1 MAFMSI
7 LWITGNLLKK
17 KPEDFFTYATA
28 NHLEKWRYY
37 FQCSKNTF
45 RISMQKKLS
54 AASNKAAVLRLH
66 QEGLSQ
72 RKIAMVLNISK
83 TRVTQILAEQKQGGQ
98 GGQSRRD
105 NQLTRV
111 ISRMPNIQMDIEKK
125 VTESAANSAIQVLAD
140 EREAQRKQVL
150 DDLQFIRN
158 WSLVTAERV
167 QRREVDVDYL
177 QVELTTLKTLAAV
190 LHENNRQRIELF
202 GLTQTKQ
209 IQNDDLFSFDPVDAA
224 RRGGLKI

>member
-1 MAFMSI
+1 
-7 LWITGNLLKK
+7 
-17 KPEDFFTYATA
+17 
-28 NHLEKWRYY
+28 
-37 FQCSKNTF
+37 
-45 RISMQKKLS
+45 MQRKLN
-54 AASNKAAVLRLH
+54 AASNRAATVELH
-66 QEGLSQ
+66 NQGLSQ

-83 TRVTQILAEQKQGGQ
+83 TRVTQILAQQPKQGRQ

-125 VTESAANSAIQVLAD
+125 VTESAANSAIQVLTD

>member
-1 MAFMSI
+1 
-7 LWITGNLLKK
+7 
-17 KPEDFFTYATA
+17 
-28 NHLEKWRYY
+28 
-37 FQCSKNTF
+37 
-45 RISMQKKLS
+45 MQRKLN
-54 AASNKAAVLRLH
+54 AASNRAATLELH
-66 QEGLSQ
+66 NQGLSQ

-83 TRVTQILAEQKQGGQ
+83 TRVTQILAQQPKQGRQ

-125 VTESAANSAIQVLAD
+125 VTESAANAAIQVLAD

-177 QVELTTLKTLAAV
+177 QVELTTLKALASV

-209 IQNDDLFSFDPVDAA
+209 IQNDELFSFDPVDAA

>member
-1 MAFMSI
+1 
-7 LWITGNLLKK
+7 
-17 KPEDFFTYATA
+17 
-28 NHLEKWRYY
+28 
-37 FQCSKNTF
+37 
-45 RISMQKKLS
+45 MQKKLS

-66 QEGLSQ
+66 SEGLSQ

-83 TRVTQILAEQKQGGQ
+83 TRVTQILAQQPKQGRQ

-125 VTESAANSAIQVLAD
+125 VTEAAANSTAQVLAD

-150 DDLQFIRN
+150 TDLQFIRN

-167 QRREVDVDYL
+167 QRREIDVDYL
-177 QVELTTLKTLAAV
+177 QVELTTLKALASV

-209 IQNDDLFSFDPVDAA
+209 IQNDELFSFDPVDAA

>member
-1 MAFMSI
+1 
-7 LWITGNLLKK
+7 
-17 KPEDFFTYATA
+17 
-28 NHLEKWRYY
+28 
-37 FQCSKNTF
+37 
-45 RISMQKKLS
+45 MQKKLS

-125 VTESAANSAIQVLAD
+125 VTEAVANSAAQVLAD

-209 IQNDDLFSFDPVDAA
+209 IQNDELFSFDPVDAA

>member
-1 MAFMSI
+1 
-7 LWITGNLLKK
+7 
-17 KPEDFFTYATA
+17 
-28 NHLEKWRYY
+28 
-37 FQCSKNTF
+37 
-45 RISMQKKLS
+45 MQRKLN
-54 AASNKAAVLRLH
+54 AASNRAATLELH
-66 QEGLSQ
+66 NQGLSQ

-83 TRVTQILAEQKQGGQ
+83 TRVTQILAEQPKQGGQ

-125 VTESAANSAIQVLAD
+125 VTESAANSAIQVLTD
-140 EREAQRKQVL
+140 EREAQKKQVL

-209 IQNDDLFSFDPVDAA
+209 IQNDELFSFDPVDAA

>member
-1 MAFMSI
+1 
-7 LWITGNLLKK
+7 
-17 KPEDFFTYATA
+17 
-28 NHLEKWRYY
+28 
-37 FQCSKNTF
+37 
-45 RISMQKKLS
+45 MQRKLN
-54 AASNKAAVLRLH
+54 AASNRAATLELH
-66 QEGLSQ
+66 NQGLSQ

-83 TRVTQILAEQKQGGQ
+83 TRVTQILAQQPKQGRQ

-125 VTESAANSAIQVLAD
+125 VTESAANAAIRVLAD

-167 QRREVDVDYL
+167 QRREIDVEYL
-177 QVELTTLKTLAAV
+177 QIELTTLKTLASV

-209 IQNDDLFSFDPVDAA
+209 IQNDELFSFDPVDAA
-224 RRGGLKI
+224 RRGGLDI

>member
-1 MAFMSI
+1 MCI
-7 LWITGNLLKK
+7 R
-17 KPEDFFTYATA
+17 D
-28 NHLEKWRYY
+28 
-37 FQCSKNTF
+37 
-45 RISMQKKLS
+45 
-54 AASNKAAVLRLH
+54 SNKAAVLRLH

-83 TRVTQILAEQKQGGQ
+83 TRVTQILAQQPKQGRQ

-125 VTESAANSAIQVLAD
+125 VTESAANSAAQVLTD
-140 EREAQRKQVL
+140 EREAQKKQVL

-177 QVELTTLKTLAAV
+177 LSLI
-190 LHENNRQRIELF
+190 HI
-202 GLTQTKQ
+202 
-209 IQNDDLFSFDPVDAA
+209 
-224 RRGGLKI
+224 

>member
-1 MAFMSI
+1 M
-7 LWITGNLLKK
+7 T
-17 KPEDFFTYATA
+17 
-28 NHLEKWRYY
+28 
-37 FQCSKNTF
+37 
-45 RISMQKKLS
+45 MQKKLNG
-54 AASNKAAVLRLH
+54 AANRAATMELH
-66 QEGLSQ
+66 NQGLSQ

-83 TRVTQILAEQKQGGQ
+83 TRVTQILAEQPKQSGQ
-98 GGQSRRD
+98 GGQPRRD

-167 QRREVDVDYL
+167 QRREVAVDYL

>member
-1 MAFMSI
+1 
-7 LWITGNLLKK
+7 
-17 KPEDFFTYATA
+17 
-28 NHLEKWRYY
+28 
-37 FQCSKNTF
+37 
-45 RISMQKKLS
+45 MQKKLS

-66 QEGLSQ
+66 SEGLSQ

-83 TRVTQILAEQKQGGQ
+83 TRVTQILAEQPKQ

-125 VTESAANSAIQVLAD
+125 VTESAANSAIQVLTD

-158 WSLVTAERV
+158 
-167 QRREVDVDYL
+167 
-177 QVELTTLKTLAAV
+177 
-190 LHENNRQRIELF
+190 
-202 GLTQTKQ
+202 
-209 IQNDDLFSFDPVDAA
+209 
-224 RRGGLKI
+224 

>member
-1 MAFMSI
+1 
-7 LWITGNLLKK
+7 
-17 KPEDFFTYATA
+17 
-28 NHLEKWRYY
+28 
-37 FQCSKNTF
+37 
-45 RISMQKKLS
+45 MQRKLN
-54 AASNKAAVLRLH
+54 AASNRAATLELH
-66 QEGLSQ
+66 NQGLSQ

-83 TRVTQILAEQKQGGQ
+83 TRVTQILAQQPKQGRQ
-98 GGQSRRD
+98 GGQSRRG

-177 QVELTTLKTLAAV
+177 QVELTTLKTLV
-190 LHENNRQRIELF
+190 QCCMRITASESNCL
-202 GLTQTKQ
+202 
-209 IQNDDLFSFDPVDAA
+209 D
-224 RRGGLKI
+224 

>member
-1 MAFMSI
+1 
-7 LWITGNLLKK
+7 
-17 KPEDFFTYATA
+17 
-28 NHLEKWRYY
+28 
-37 FQCSKNTF
+37 
-45 RISMQKKLS
+45 MQKKLS

-83 TRVTQILAEQKQGGQ
+83 TRVTQILAEQPKQGGQ

-125 VTESAANSAIQVLAD
+125 VTESAANAAIQVLAD

-167 QRREVDVDYL
+167 QRREIDVEYL
-177 QVELTTLKTLAAV
+177 QIELTTLKTLASV

-209 IQNDDLFSFDPVDAA
+209 IQNDELFSFDPVDAA

>member
-1 MAFMSI
+1 
-7 LWITGNLLKK
+7 
-17 KPEDFFTYATA
+17 
-28 NHLEKWRYY
+28 
-37 FQCSKNTF
+37 
-45 RISMQKKLS
+45 MQKKLS

-66 QEGLSQ
+66 SEGLSQ

-83 TRVTQILAEQKQGGQ
+83 TRVTQILAQQPKQGRQ

-125 VTESAANSAIQVLAD
+125 VTEAAANSAAQVLAN
-140 EREAQRKQVL
+140 EREAQRKQVFT
-150 DDLQFIRN
+150 DLQFIRN

-167 QRREVDVDYL
+167 QRREIDVDYL
-177 QVELTTLKTLAAV
+177 QVELTTLKALASV

-209 IQNDDLFSFDPVDAA
+209 ILNDDLFSFDPVDAA

>member
-1 MAFMSI
+1 
-7 LWITGNLLKK
+7 
-17 KPEDFFTYATA
+17 
-28 NHLEKWRYY
+28 
-37 FQCSKNTF
+37 
-45 RISMQKKLS
+45 MQKKLS

-83 TRVTQILAEQKQGGQ
+83 TRVTQILAQQPKQGRQ

-125 VTESAANSAIQVLAD
+125 VTESAANAAIQVLAD

-158 WSLVTAERV
+158 WSLVTAEWV
-167 QRREVDVDYL
+167 QRREIDVEYL
-177 QVELTTLKTLAAV
+177 QIELTTLKTLASV
-190 LHENNRQRIELF
+190 LLENNR
-202 GLTQTKQ
+202 
-209 IQNDDLFSFDPVDAA
+209 
-224 RRGGLKI
+224 

>member
-1 MAFMSI
+1 
-7 LWITGNLLKK
+7 
-17 KPEDFFTYATA
+17 
-28 NHLEKWRYY
+28 
-37 FQCSKNTF
+37 
-45 RISMQKKLS
+45 MQKKLS
-54 AASNKAAVLRLH
+54 AASNKAAVLELH
-66 QEGLSQ
+66 AGGLSH
-72 RKIAMVLNISK
+72 RKIAMVLKISK
-83 TRVTQILAEQKQGGQ
+83 TRVTQILAEQPKQGGQ

-209 IQNDDLFSFDPVDAA
+209 IQNDELFSFDPVDAA

>member
-1 MAFMSI
+1 
-7 LWITGNLLKK
+7 
-17 KPEDFFTYATA
+17 
-28 NHLEKWRYY
+28 
-37 FQCSKNTF
+37 
-45 RISMQKKLS
+45 MQKKLS

-83 TRVTQILAEQKQGGQ
+83 TRVTQILAQQPKQGRQ

-125 VTESAANSAIQVLAD
+125 VTESAANSAIQVLTD

-190 LHENNRQRIELF
+190 LHENNRQRIDLF

-209 IQNDDLFSFDPVDAA
+209 IQNDELFSFDPVDAA

>member
-1 MAFMSI
+1 
-7 LWITGNLLKK
+7 
-17 KPEDFFTYATA
+17 
-28 NHLEKWRYY
+28 
-37 FQCSKNTF
+37 
-45 RISMQKKLS
+45 MQRKLN
-54 AASNKAAVLRLH
+54 AASNRAATLELH
-66 QEGLSQ
+66 NKGLSQ

-83 TRVTQILAEQKQGGQ
+83 TRVTQILAEQPKQ

-177 QVELTTLKTLAAV
+177 QV
-190 LHENNRQRIELF
+190 
-202 GLTQTKQ
+202 
-209 IQNDDLFSFDPVDAA
+209 
-224 RRGGLKI
+224 

>member
-1 MAFMSI
+1 
-7 LWITGNLLKK
+7 
-17 KPEDFFTYATA
+17 
-28 NHLEKWRYY
+28 
-37 FQCSKNTF
+37 
-45 RISMQKKLS
+45 MQRKLN
-54 AASNKAAVLRLH
+54 AASNRAATLELH
-66 QEGLSQ
+66 NQGLSQ

-83 TRVTQILAEQKQGGQ
+83 TRVTQILAQQPKQGRQ

-125 VTESAANSAIQVLAD
+125 VTESAANSAIQVLTD

>member
-1 MAFMSI
+1 
-7 LWITGNLLKK
+7 
-17 KPEDFFTYATA
+17 
-28 NHLEKWRYY
+28 
-37 FQCSKNTF
+37 
-45 RISMQKKLS
+45 MQKKLS

-83 TRVTQILAEQKQGGQ
+83 TRVTQILAEQPKQGGQ

-125 VTESAANSAIQVLAD
+125 VTEAAVNSAAQVLAD

-177 QVELTTLKTLAAV
+177 QVELTLKTLAAV

-209 IQNDDLFSFDPVDAA
+209 IQNDELFSFDPVDAA

>member
-1 MAFMSI
+1 
-7 LWITGNLLKK
+7 
-17 KPEDFFTYATA
+17 
-28 NHLEKWRYY
+28 
-37 FQCSKNTF
+37 
-45 RISMQKKLS
+45 MQRKLN
-54 AASNKAAVLRLH
+54 AASNRAATLELH
-66 QEGLSQ
+66 NQGLSK

-83 TRVTQILAEQKQGGQ
+83 TRVTQILSQQPKQGGQ

-125 VTESAANSAIQVLAD
+125 VTEVAGNSAAQVLAD

-167 QRREVDVDYL
+167 QHREVDVDYL
-177 QVELTTLKTLAAV
+177 QVELTTLKALASV

-209 IQNDDLFSFDPVDAA
+209 IQNDELFSFDPVDAA

>member
-1 MAFMSI
+1 
-7 LWITGNLLKK
+7 
-17 KPEDFFTYATA
+17 
-28 NHLEKWRYY
+28 
-37 FQCSKNTF
+37 
-45 RISMQKKLS
+45 MQRKLN
-54 AASNKAAVLRLH
+54 AASNRAATLELH
-66 QEGLSQ
+66 NQGLSQ

-83 TRVTQILAEQKQGGQ
+83 TRVTQILAEQPKQGGQ

-150 DDLQFIRN
+150 GDLQFIRN

-209 IQNDDLFSFDPVDAA
+209 IQNDELFSFDPVDAA

>member
-1 MAFMSI
+1 
-7 LWITGNLLKK
+7 
-17 KPEDFFTYATA
+17 
-28 NHLEKWRYY
+28 
-37 FQCSKNTF
+37 
-45 RISMQKKLS
+45 MQRKLN
-54 AASNKAAVLRLH
+54 AASNRAATLELH
-66 QEGLSQ
+66 NQGLSQ

-83 TRVTQILAEQKQGGQ
+83 TRVTQILAQQPKQGRQ

-125 VTESAANSAIQVLAD
+125 VTEAAENSAIQLLTD

-190 LHENNRQRIELF
+190 LHENNRQRIDLF

>member
-1 MAFMSI
+1 
-7 LWITGNLLKK
+7 
-17 KPEDFFTYATA
+17 
-28 NHLEKWRYY
+28 
-37 FQCSKNTF
+37 
-45 RISMQKKLS
+45 MQRKLN
-54 AASNKAAVLRLH
+54 AASNRAATLELH
-66 QEGLSQ
+66 NQGLSQ

-83 TRVTQILAEQKQGGQ
+83 TRVTQILAEQPKQGGQ

-105 NQLTRV
+105 NQRTRV

-125 VTESAANSAIQVLAD
+125 VTESAANAAIQVLAD

-209 IQNDDLFSFDPVDAA
+209 IQNDELFSFDPVDAA

>member
-1 MAFMSI
+1 
-7 LWITGNLLKK
+7 
-17 KPEDFFTYATA
+17 
-28 NHLEKWRYY
+28 
-37 FQCSKNTF
+37 
-45 RISMQKKLS
+45 
-54 AASNKAAVLRLH
+54 
-66 QEGLSQ
+66 
-72 RKIAMVLNISK
+72 MVLNISK
-83 TRVTQILAEQKQGGQ
+83 TRVTQILAEQPKQGGQ

-125 VTESAANSAIQVLAD
+125 VTESAANSAIQVLTD
-140 EREAQRKQVL
+140 EREAQKKQVL

-190 LHENNRQRIELF
+190 LHENNRQRI
-202 GLTQTKQ
+202 
-209 IQNDDLFSFDPVDAA
+209 
-224 RRGGLKI
+224 

>member
-1 MAFMSI
+1 
-7 LWITGNLLKK
+7 
-17 KPEDFFTYATA
+17 
-28 NHLEKWRYY
+28 
-37 FQCSKNTF
+37 
-45 RISMQKKLS
+45 MQKKLS

-83 TRVTQILAEQKQGGQ
+83 TRVTQILAEQPKQGGQ

-125 VTESAANSAIQVLAD
+125 VTESAANSAAQVLAD

-150 DDLQFIRN
+150 TDLQFIRN

-167 QRREVDVDYL
+167 QRREIDVAYL

>member
-1 MAFMSI
+1 
-7 LWITGNLLKK
+7 
-17 KPEDFFTYATA
+17 
-28 NHLEKWRYY
+28 
-37 FQCSKNTF
+37 
-45 RISMQKKLS
+45 MQKKLS
-54 AASNKAAVLRLH
+54 AASNRAAVWELH
-66 QEGLSQ
+66 SEGLSQ

-83 TRVTQILAEQKQGGQ
+83 TRVTQILTEQPKQGGQ
-98 GGQSRRD
+98 GGQPRRD

-209 IQNDDLFSFDPVDAA
+209 ILNDDLFSFDPVDVA
-224 RRGGLKI
+224 RRGGLKIETGENRSGRSMWV

>member
-1 MAFMSI
+1 
-7 LWITGNLLKK
+7 
-17 KPEDFFTYATA
+17 
-28 NHLEKWRYY
+28 
-37 FQCSKNTF
+37 
-45 RISMQKKLS
+45 MQRKLN
-54 AASNKAAVLRLH
+54 AASNRAATLELH
-66 QEGLSQ
+66 NKGLSQ

-83 TRVTQILAEQKQGGQ
+83 TRVTQILAQQPKQGRQ

-125 VTESAANSAIQVLAD
+125 VTESAANSAAQVLTD
-140 EREAQRKQVL
+140 EREAQKKQVL

-158 WSLVTAERV
+158 WSLVTAEQV

-209 IQNDDLFSFDPVDAA
+209 IQNDELFSFDPVDAA